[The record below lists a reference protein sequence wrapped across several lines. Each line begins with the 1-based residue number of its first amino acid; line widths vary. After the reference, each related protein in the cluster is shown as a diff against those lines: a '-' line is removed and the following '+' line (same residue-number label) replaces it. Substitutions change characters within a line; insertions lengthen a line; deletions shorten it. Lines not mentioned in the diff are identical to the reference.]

1 MIKTAIWLS
10 WRVDYALA
18 EEILER
24 IGQIS
29 MSDSSIWRQVEKWGE
44 HIAAENARA
53 SRQSTAVADTWESVR
68 RLKEPAGRMGVAMD
82 GGMINIRE
90 EGWKELKVGCIF
102 DIETRPE
109 PDVYTE
115 EIVDTGHA
123 IDMSYVTHLG
133 GPEQFGRGLWREAER
148 RGWEHARETEAL
160 GDGAAWIWNQVQDH
174 FYTSHQVVDWYHG
187 ADHLAVAA
195 RSLHGEGTDAAK
207 RWLKRNRLALYQ
219 GHAARIAQELAFAA
233 TENGIHADA
242 LKREAGYFHHHQ
254 RRMNYLEMREN
265 GWLIGSGVV
274 ESGIKQFKAR
284 FAGPG
289 MRWSRAGAERLLPIC
304 ESILSHRF
312 DHIWN
317 AAYYSPQN

>member
-1 MIKTAIWLS
+1 MGRAYCSRKRTSQSAVNGSSGHLGVGQTAKGACGAHGSGDGWGDDQYT
-10 WRVDYALA
+10 RGR
-18 EEILER
+18 LER
-24 IGQIS
+24 
-29 MSDSSIWRQVEKWGE
+29 
-44 HIAAENARA
+44 A
-53 SRQSTAVADTWESVR
+53 
-68 RLKEPAGRMGVAMD
+68 
-82 GGMINIRE
+82 
-90 EGWKELKVGCIF
+90 EGWLHI
-102 DIETRPE
+102 R
-109 PDVYTE
+109 
-115 EIVDTGHA
+115 
-123 IDMSYVTHLG
+123 LG

-219 GHAARIAQELAFAA
+219 GHAARIAQELTFAA
-233 TENGIHADA
+233 TENGAHADT

-304 ESILSHRF
+304 ETILSHRF

>member
-1 MIKTAIWLS
+1 VIKTAIWLS
-10 WRVDYALA
+10 GRVDYALA

-123 IDMSYVTHLG
+123 IEMSYVTHLG

-148 RGWEHARETEAL
+148 RR
-160 GDGAAWIWNQVQDH
+160 
-174 FYTSHQVVDWYHG
+174 HG
-187 ADHLAVAA
+187 
-195 RSLHGEGTDAAK
+195 
-207 RWLKRNRLALYQ
+207 
-219 GHAARIAQELAFAA
+219 
-233 TENGIHADA
+233 
-242 LKREAGYFHHHQ
+242 
-254 RRMNYLEMREN
+254 
-265 GWLIGSGVV
+265 
-274 ESGIKQFKAR
+274 SGIK
-284 FAGPG
+284 
-289 MRWSRAGAERLLPIC
+289 SRTISTRAIRSSTGIMGRTIWLWQ
-304 ESILSHRF
+304 R
-312 DHIWN
+312 DHYMAKEQTPRN
-317 AAYYSPQN
+317 GG